1 MSKTNTN
8 TYLIEEKHLTALE
21 VFFKYLADHE
31 DYWKAEEAREL
42 TNNALKEMW
51 HYTEEAK
58 AIFCGI
64 KDSAENGQ
72 SGLNVSVVHKGLD
85 GLSADVKKALLE
97 DLGYSVQ
104 FDVSQENIGISYR
117 VPMFVSW

>member
-1 MSKTNTN
+1 MT
-8 TYLIEEKHLTALE
+8 
-21 VFFKYLADHE
+21 
-31 DYWKAEEAREL
+31 AEEAREL
-42 TNNALKEMW
+42 TNNALKDKW